1 MTVRRPRPAASIAAA
16 VLLAASIAA
25 FSAASVAT
33 AGASGTAEAASTAT
47 PAVRSVSGGK
57 VQGLALDGV
66 HVWRGIPFVAP
77 PVGPLRWRAPQPVVP
92 WQGVRDATQFGP
104 ACPQPNL
111 FYDVPQS
118 EDCLTLN
125 IWAAP
130 GARKAPVLVWIHG
143 GGFINSSSTQP
154 ATDGTELA
162 KRGIVVV
169 AANYRLGALGMFA
182 HPALARE
189 AAAAGEPTGNFGILD
204 QIAALKWVRDNIARF
219 GGDPSN
225 VTVSGVSAGGTSSL
239 ILVQSP
245 LARGLFTKAIVQSA
259 GGTEGVQTLAQAE
272 AAGVAFAAEFGDAAG
287 DPARLRDIPAKDI
300 VAKRGFPMTERRQR
314 MLAGNEF
321 GGQYEA
327 VQSRGGAEGMPTKP
341 FVDGKVLVK
350 DLGEA
355 YGAAEVASVRMII
368 GATNGESGGQG
379 GATDRI
385 EARGAMAAALGRA
398 EGVAK
403 AGGKAWLYY
412 FTYSPG
418 RGPAPHG
425 AAMPYTFGNLGK
437 AQGNVDS
444 QVFARTGPT
453 SGQVIA
459 GNRERAEGRGER
471 RRRTSAEIPPAM
483 AADRQAVADAL
494 LAYWVSFMRDGRPAA
509 DGKTAWPDSSPG
521 DPRALLVD
529 GPAPRLVPVR
539 TAPAATAA
547 TDRRP

>member
-1 MTVRRPRPAASIAAA
+1 MIVHPRRYDGSIAAA
-16 VLLAASIAA
+16 AALAACIIA
-25 FSAASVAT
+25 FSAATLAT
-33 AGASGTAEAASTAT
+33 AGAAGTAAVASTAA

-66 HVWRGIPFVAP
+66 HAWRGIPFVAP
-77 PVGPLRWRAPQPVVP
+77 PVGPLRWRAPQPVGP

-111 FYDVPQS
+111 FYDLPQN

-125 IWAAP
+125 IWASP

-189 AAAAGEPTGNFGILD
+189 AAAAREPTGNFGMLD
-204 QIAALKWVRDNIARF
+204 QIAALEWVRDNIARF

-245 LARGLFTKAIVQSA
+245 LARGLFGKAIVQSA
-259 GGTEGVQTLAQAE
+259 GGTEGLQTLAQAE

-287 DPARLRDIPAKDI
+287 DPAKLRAIPTKDI

-321 GGQYEA
+321 AGRYA
-327 VQSRGGAEGMPTKP
+327 ALQSRGGADGMPTKP

-355 YGAAEVASVRMII
+355 YGAAEVAPVKMII
-368 GATNGESGGQG
+368 GATDGESGGRG
-379 GATDRI
+379 GVTDRI
-385 EARGAMAAALGRA
+385 EVRGAMAAALGRA

-437 AQGNVDS
+437 AQGSADS

-453 SGQVIA
+453 SSQVIA
-459 GNRERAEGRGER
+459 GNRDRAEGRGER
-471 RRRTSAEIPPAM
+471 RRRASAEVPPAM

-494 LAYWVSFMRDGRPAA
+494 LAYWISFMRDGQPAA
-509 DGKTAWPDSSPG
+509 DGKAAWSDSSSS
-521 DPRALLVD
+521 DPRALLID
-529 GPAPRLVPVR
+529 GPSPRLVPVR
-539 TAPAATAA
+539 IAPAAAA
-547 TDRRP
+547 ASEPRP